1 MKLFE
6 TRASWHKANLHS
18 HTTLS
23 DGLLTAEQAAGLYRS
38 HGYDVLAVTD
48 HWLAGTPTSADG
60 EFILLGGIELASN
73 SYMSEGS
80 LECWHIVGLGVPE
93 GFRQTLPRNDT
104 PPQALIDGIRSH
116 GGFVI
121 LAHPAWSLNT
131 AGQILTLSGIDAVE
145 IWNTQS
151 ALPYNPDRADSSQIL
166 DAVFSAG
173 MLMPLLA
180 SDDSHRYAREACRA
194 ATMISTD
201 DFTPA
206 GILSAIRAGK
216 SYATTGPR
224 FRQVEIDGGRVNV
237 ETETPCTAACV
248 MTNHPWMKG
257 AVDCVFGSDG
267 DPVERTSFSLATVEN
282 TSFIRVTVFDSLGR
296 RAWTNPVRLSNS

>member
-1 MKLFE
+1 MKLFG
-6 TRASWHKANLHS
+6 TRAAWHKANLHS

-23 DGLLTAEQAAGLYRS
+23 DGLLTAAQAAGLYRS
-38 HGYDVLAVTD
+38 HGYDVFAVTD

-60 EFILLGGIELASN
+60 DFILLGGIELASN

-104 PPQALIDGIRSH
+104 PPQALIDGIRSQ

-151 ALPYNPDRADSSQIL
+151 ALPYNPDRADSS
-166 DAVFSAG
+166 
-173 MLMPLLA
+173 
-180 SDDSHRYAREACRA
+180 
-194 ATMISTD
+194 
-201 DFTPA
+201 
-206 GILSAIRAGK
+206 
-216 SYATTGPR
+216 
-224 FRQVEIDGGRVNV
+224 
-237 ETETPCTAACV
+237 
-248 MTNHPWMKG
+248 
-257 AVDCVFGSDG
+257 
-267 DPVERTSFSLATVEN
+267 
-282 TSFIRVTVFDSLGR
+282 
-296 RAWTNPVRLSNS
+296 